1 MTKKIIISIPKE
13 EEVVV
18 LEALIN
24 GKNELLL
31 ALDTAAT
38 HTTIDSNAL
47 HLFGF
52 SLGKSNQ
59 RVEVETS
66 NGIII
71 TEIYELPVFE
81 VLGIVETNFKVQ
93 VYDFIAHG
101 ITSNYDGVLGLDFLK
116 KRKFCLDLPKGEI
129 TIQTK

>member
-1 MTKKIIISIPKE
+1 MKKIAIPIPTE

-24 GKNELLL
+24 GKNELLV

-47 HLFGF
+47 YLFGF
-52 SLGKSNQ
+52 TLGKSER

-71 TEIYELPVFE
+71 TEIYELPIFE
-81 VLGIVETNFKVQ
+81 VLGVTETNFEVQ

-116 KRKFCLDLPKGEI
+116 KRKFCLDLPNGEI
-129 TIQTK
+129 TIQLD